1 MQCTSMRLTGTKTVA
16 PVNHKFICLVELHKD
31 LLRNARKMPLLD
43 RTGAPQANAMA
54 PPQITLEQPQ
64 GKEEKMGTTLDRRK
78 CRGRA
83 QGEKTD
89 IVEAE

>member
-1 MQCTSMRLTGTKTVA
+1 
-16 PVNHKFICLVELHKD
+16 
-31 LLRNARKMPLLD
+31 MPLLD

-54 PPQITLEQPQ
+54 PPRITLEQPQ
-64 GKEEKMGTTLDRRK
+64 GKGEKMGTTLDRRI
-78 CRGRA
+78 CRA